1 MGVVVVVVAAADG
14 GIWPRC
20 RCRCGRCCGRY
31 CCCSMLLMMLSYVV
45 VVVVGEAEMAV

>member
-20 RCRCGRCCGRY
+20 RCRCGRCGRY